1 MEQQYGNIT
10 LGEINEMLISFIGK
24 DMYLS
29 FWKQANPNESIE
41 AFQKRL
47 NRLLKE
53 EDSDLTPLSLADD
66 NSVAKFVFE
75 KILPTLQNYYSLSK
89 EICDDIHKFVYV
101 LYNRFTTNET
111 PILDYSL
118 NFDKFDITNYLEQT
132 KQKYK
137 TAFDRIV
144 SKFESLKKFREHL
157 DDLHLL
163 NEDSAKNIITAM
175 KSKGN
180 NPTWN
185 AMEQLLKQ
193 VKDDKQTSSLLID
206 AFIMSNMYS
215 TLHNKV
221 NTKSIISVQYYETDL
236 INKGIQFFFVDYGYN
251 KDERKA
257 TDILKLIEQS
267 GTLAHEFYCNWFRG
281 FQSVAKGELK
291 QAKDY
296 YKKAFAA
303 RRFAGCQFEKFIKQ
317 AFALSCYDDFNA
329 DKVRDSADS
338 KSDSTSPLS
347 TDAKKYWNYG
357 YVVGIFDRKAEETHL
372 ITFYRVEHLLS
383 YFGTELY
390 PENSE
395 FYKKLL
401 EQQMLSM
408 GCRVRPDEKAF
419 KEEFDRLSN
428 LTSKDIN
435 KRSRLFGSHPTKNP
449 IITLAIF
456 YISECYSFDYYELA
470 IQFINMVKSW
480 LDKYNDLNFNLC
492 SDKGSTIACDAIQQY
507 KVLKLHHP
515 DLNINDLKQI
525 ILTIIEKSNVE
536 SLTKNSL
543 KLMRC
548 ALQEAIESCDMDIVE
563 AVVEKFDDIG
573 TLRISADEVSPVY
586 YAIHRYV
593 HLYRYKNG
601 VKPKQGEIAE
611 EAMKYE
617 NLAVPGLTKEDKIRR
632 MNALENQGGK
642 ELVNV
647 ANKME
652 IWQSYGKEEIWES
665 ELNWIKDIC
674 IYLIE
679 HTKDQ
684 DGYFMET
691 KDGAITSL
699 LFAIEGNNVAICR
712 ALIQHNANPHINPQ
726 SSFLHKCIYWN
737 SWNVLAMYMEEFSE
751 DAKKDIIND
760 NNSSNNPLLEFLKK
774 ETIVKKDMDNDY
786 FYRIIELFKKYG
798 ATFNPIIFMMH

>member
-1 MEQQYGNIT
+1 MEQKYGNLTI
-10 LGEINEMLISFIGK
+10 GEINEMLISFIGK

-29 FWKQANPNESIE
+29 FWEQANPKESIK
-41 AFQKRL
+41 AYKKRL

-53 EDSDLTPLSLADD
+53 EDSDLSPLSLSDD
-66 NSVAKFVFE
+66 KSVAKFVFE
-75 KILPTLQNYYSLSK
+75 TILPKLQDNYSLSNN
-89 EICDDIHKFVYV
+89 ICDFIHNFVDA
-101 LYNRFTTNET
+101 LYNRFATNET
-111 PILDYSL
+111 PILDYCL
-118 NFDKFDITNYLEQT
+118 NFDNFDITNYLEQA
-132 KQKYK
+132 KQKYNE
-137 TAFDRIV
+137 AF
-144 SKFESLKKFREHL
+144 SKIQSITDFCRKFPNEETIENN
-157 DDLHLL
+157 L
-163 NEDSAKNIITAM
+163 NAM
-175 KSKGN
+175 KSGKG
-180 NPTWN
+180 NPTWSI
-185 AMEQLLKQ
+185 MEQILNQ
-193 VKDDKQTSSLLID
+193 VKEDKLITSLLID
-206 AFIMSNMYS
+206 AHILSNIYD
-215 TLHNKV
+215 TLNDRIQRD
-221 NTKSIISVQYYETDL
+221 TIIDPQFVATDL
-236 INKGIQFFFVDYGYN
+236 INNGIQFFFVDYGYN

-267 GTLAHEFYCNWFRG
+267 GTPAHEFYCNWFRG

-338 KSDSTSPLS
+338 KRDSTSPLS

-383 YFGTELY
+383 YFGSELY
-390 PENSE
+390 PENLE
-395 FYKKLL
+395 FYKELL

-408 GCRVRPDEKAF
+408 GCRVRSDEKAF

-456 YISECYSFDYYELA
+456 YILECYSFDYYELA

-480 LDKYNDLNFNLC
+480 LDKYNDLNFDLC

-515 DLNINDLKQI
+515 DLNLNDLKQI

-536 SLTKNSL
+536 SLTKKSL

-548 ALQEAIESCDMDIVE
+548 ALQEAIESCDLDIVE
-563 AVVEKFDDIG
+563 AVVEKFDNIG
-573 TLRISADEVSPVY
+573 TLSISADEVSPVY

-593 HLYRYKNG
+593 YLYRHKNG
-601 VKPKQGEIAE
+601 IVLKPGEIAE

-617 NLAVPGLTKEDKIRR
+617 NLDVPGLTKEEKIRW
-632 MNALENQGGK
+632 MNALENQGGE

-647 ANKME
+647 ANKMV

-674 IYLIE
+674 LYLIE
-679 HTKDQ
+679 HTNDQ
-684 DGYFMET
+684 DGYFMKT

-699 LFAIEGNNVAICR
+699 LFAIESNNVAICR
-712 ALIQHNANPHINPQ
+712 ALIQHKANPHINKQ

-737 SWNVLAMYMEEFSE
+737 SWNVLAMYMEEFGV
-751 DAKKDIIND
+751 DAKQDIIND

-774 ETIVKKDMDNDY
+774 ETILKKDMDNDY